1 MLNKFLNEDYNYI
14 NRLRVRSFRA
24 HNDISFEPGSASVL
38 ILGSNGV
45 GKTSILEAISIFS
58 YGKGIRNAKFYD
70 MINKDKKG
78 FLIDL
83 DLNIRENFVLEYQ
96 TSYNKLDRSRRVMIN
111 NKEITAK
118 HSRKTIPML
127 CIAPYTEKIFTG
139 SAMIRRN
146 FLDKLVNIFDNDH
159 SVRLNEYDKNMKQRT
174 KLLKD
179 NVNDVNWLGALENK
193 LSELSVAICSS
204 RLDLLDKLSQKLNSS
219 LEKFPKLEIEFH
231 HSLENDLIKKAAI
244 DVEEFLKE
252 KLEANREIDRL
263 LGGSRVGCHKTDLM
277 VKYLQ
282 KNLSAELCSSG
293 EQKSILISLVLS
305 TASAFI
311 EYTKKSP
318 IILLDEVFTHLDVEK
333 KSSLLEKLVDLQS
346 QIWITATEKEKFFKD
361 KKNFC
366 FHHLTENGLQNV
378 Y

>member
-1 MLNKFLNEDYNYI
+1 MLNKFSKEDYNYI

-24 HNDISFEPGSASVL
+24 HNDISFEPGNSSVL
-38 ILGSNGV
+38 ISGSNGV

-70 MINKDKKG
+70 MISKDKKG

-83 DLNIRENFVLEYQ
+83 ELYLTENFILEYQ
-96 TSYNKLDRSRRVMIN
+96 TSYNKINKSRKVVIN

-118 HSRKTIPML
+118 YSRKTIPML
-127 CIAPYTEKIFTG
+127 WIAPYTEKIFTG
-139 SAMIRRN
+139 SATQRRN
-146 FLDKLVNIFDNDH
+146 FIDKLVNIFDSDH
-159 SVRLNEYDKNMKQRT
+159 ASRLNEYEKNIKQRA

-179 NVNDVNWLGALENK
+179 NIDDVNWLEALEKK
-193 LSELSVAICSS
+193 LSELSVSICSS
-204 RLDLLDKLSQKLNSS
+204 RLDLLDRLSKQLKSS
-219 LEKFPKLEIEFH
+219 VDKFPELELEFYDSIENH
-231 HSLENDLIKKAAI
+231 LMKKAAI
-244 DVEEFLKE
+244 EVEEFLRE
-252 KLEANREIDRL
+252 KLASNREIDRL

-277 VKYLQ
+277 VENLQ

-305 TASAFI
+305 TASAFM

-318 IILLDEVFTHLDVEK
+318 IILLDEVFTHLDLEK

-366 FHHLTENGLQNV
+366 FHHLTENGLQNA

>member
-1 MLNKFLNEDYNYI
+1 MLNKLSNENYNYI
-14 NRLRVRSFRA
+14 NRLRVRNFRA
-24 HNDISFEPGSASVL
+24 HNDICFEPGNASVL

-83 DLNIRENFVLEYQ
+83 DLNLRENFILEYQ
-96 TSYNKLDRSRRVMIN
+96 TSFNKFNRSRKVMIN

-118 HSRKTIPML
+118 HARKTIPML
-127 CIAPYTEKIFTG
+127 WIAPYTEKIFTG
-139 SAMIRRN
+139 SATLRRN
-146 FLDKLVNIFDNDH
+146 FLDKLVNIFDSGH
-159 SVRLNEYDKNMKQRT
+159 SVRLNEYEKSMKQRT

-179 NVNDVNWLGALENK
+179 NVDDINWLGTTEKK
-193 LSELSVAICSS
+193 LSELSVSICSS
-204 RLDLLDKLSQKLNSS
+204 RLELIERLSKKLKRSVD
-219 LEKFPKLEIEFH
+219 KFPQLEIEFYN
-231 HSLENDLIKKAAI
+231 SLENDLTKKAAI

-263 LGGSRVGCHKTDLM
+263 LGGSRVGCHKTDFM
-277 VKYLQ
+277 VKNLQ
-282 KNLSAELCSSG
+282 KNFSAELCSSG

-305 TASAFI
+305 TASAFM

-318 IILLDEVFTHLDVEK
+318 IILLDEVFTHLDLEK
-333 KSSLLEKLVDLQS
+333 KSSLLDNLVDLQS

-366 FHHLTENGLQNV
+366 FHHLTENGLENAN
-378 Y
+378 

>member
-1 MLNKFLNEDYNYI
+1 MLNKLSNEDYNYI

-24 HNDISFEPGSASVL
+24 HNDISFEPGNASVL

-78 FLIDL
+78 FLVDL
-83 DLNIRENFVLEYQ
+83 DLNIREDFILEYQ

-111 NKEITAK
+111 NKEVTAK
-118 HSRKTIPML
+118 DSRKTIPML

-139 SAMIRRN
+139 SAMLRRN
-146 FLDKLVNIFDNDH
+146 FLDKLVDIFDSGH
-159 SVRLNEYDKNMKQRT
+159 SARLNEYDKNMKQRT

-179 NVNDVNWLGALENK
+179 NVDDINWLGALEKK
-193 LSELSVAICSS
+193 LSELSVSICSS
-204 RLDLLDKLSQKLNSS
+204 RLDLLDRLSKKLKTSPD
-219 LEKFPKLEIEFH
+219 KFPELEINFYD
-231 HSLENDLIKKAAI
+231 SIENHLTKKAAI
-244 DVEEFLKE
+244 DVEDLLKE
-252 KLEANREIDRL
+252 KFEANREIDRL

-277 VKYLQ
+277 VKNLQ

-305 TASAFI
+305 TSLAFM

-318 IILLDEVFTHLDVEK
+318 IILLDEVFTHLDAEK
-333 KSSLLEKLVDLQS
+333 KSSLLERLVDLNS

-366 FHHLTENGLQNV
+366 LHHLTENGLQNA